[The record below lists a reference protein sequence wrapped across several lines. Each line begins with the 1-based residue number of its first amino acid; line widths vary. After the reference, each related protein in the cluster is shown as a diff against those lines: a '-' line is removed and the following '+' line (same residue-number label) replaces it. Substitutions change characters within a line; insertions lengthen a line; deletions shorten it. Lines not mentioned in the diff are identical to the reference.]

1 MLISTKVRVGNAWGA
16 NDARTL
22 DFVRRAADAIAVEC
36 SRFGPL
42 RRAVGEAG
50 ACEVLVQFVSSLS
63 AGECSRE
70 LSGLSFDGRP
80 LTCVLDEADVAAPE
94 PSELRFWQY
103 DPDRKPKSHR
113 DRPPTPVPERS
124 RSRSRSR
131 SPPQGLVADYSSDD
145 D

>member
-1 MLISTKVRVGNAWGA
+1 M
-16 NDARTL
+16 
-22 DFVRRAADAIAVEC
+22 
-36 SRFGPL
+36 
-42 RRAVGEAG
+42 GEAE

-63 AGECSRE
+63 AGECKRE

-80 LTCVLDEADVAAPE
+80 LTCVLDDDDVAAAPE
-94 PSELRFWQY
+94 PTELRFWQH

-113 DRPPTPVPERS
+113 DRPPTPVPDRS

>member
-1 MLISTKVRVGNAWGA
+1 MLISTKVRVGNAWAAGA
-16 NDARTL
+16 GDE
-22 DFVRRAADAIAVEC
+22 FVRRAADAIAVEC

-42 RRAVGEAG
+42 RRAVGEAE

-63 AGECSRE
+63 AGECKRE

-80 LTCVLDEADVAAPE
+80 LTCVLDDDDVAAAPE
-94 PSELRFWQY
+94 PTELRFWQY

-113 DRPPTPVPERS
+113 DRPPTPVPDRS

-131 SPPQGLVADYSSDD
+131 SPQGLVADYSSDED
-145 D
+145 